1 MKQKI
6 DRNSF
11 ILRENLTKTS
21 NKNAQEMTKHNSR
34 RQVVTI
40 TGVFGYT
47 TTTKI
52 YDDKQLEDNNSF
64 DPIKSYFSK

>member
-1 MKQKI
+1 MKQKV

-21 NKNAQEMTKHNSR
+21 NKKAQEITTHNSQ

-40 TGVFGYT
+40 TDVFGYT
-47 TTTKI
+47 TTTRI
-52 YDDKQLEDNNSF
+52 GNNKQLKDGDSF
-64 DPIKSYFSK
+64 DPIKNYLLK